1 MATLEILLE
10 SQGKHFFELVSE
22 QSIVGR
28 ENFCDIVIPSHTVS
42 RQHARITRIDDAYY
56 LEDLSSL
63 NGTFVNGQR
72 VDMRMRLHDQDRIHI
87 YEIPAVF
94 HDRSPSEVEQARLV
108 DTPAEGAPGLDTERD
123 GIGVARLLET
133 EKPAAA
139 VDNALQARVRA
150 TQHITA
156 ALEASLELDEL
167 LPKILD
173 TLFEIFP
180 QAERGYLL
188 LAEEPDGHLV
198 PRAIKHRQ
206 AATGLS
212 MTFGPI
218 SRRTVAR
225 VMSDG
230 ESVLISDE
238 QTADTSQSVFDF
250 RLLSMICVPLL
261 GPSRQPLGI
270 IYIDTNDPQRQF
282 TREDLEVLGTVAT
295 VAGQAVEYAGEQPAG
310 RVANRHERDLGTARQ
325 VQLHFL
331 PQRPPEVPG
340 YDFFD
345 YYLAADEVGGDYFGY
360 VPLADGRLA
369 LAVGDVEGKG
379 VAAALLMAQL
389 CAEVRFCL
397 TTSKSPAAAVE
408 QLNRSLSA
416 ENLGYRFIT
425 FVLCVLDPRT
435 HTLTIVNAGH
445 MPPLRRLGKSRTV
458 EELGVDDGGLP
469 LGCDLEKGY
478 RQTEIKLE
486 PGDAVVVYT
495 DGISEAMNPAG
506 ELFGSAAIRR
516 ELARSS
522 AQLEQLGENLLHAI
536 ESFVQDQKQNDD
548 ICLVCF
554 ARNLRG

>member
-1 MATLEILLE
+1 MATLEVLLE
-10 SQGKHFFELVSE
+10 SKGKHFFELVSE

-72 VDMRMRLHDQDRIHI
+72 VDTRTRLRDKDRIHI

-94 HDRSPSEVEQARLV
+94 HDRSPDEIERARLT
-108 DTPAEGAPGLDTERD
+108 DTPADGTPGLDTQRD
-123 GIGVARLLET
+123 HVSYARLLET
-133 EKPAAA
+133 EVPTAA

-150 TQHITA
+150 TQLITET
-156 ALEASLELDEL
+156 LGKSLELDEL

-173 TLFEIFP
+173 SLFEIFP

-206 AATGLS
+206 GGTGLS

-225 VMSDG
+225 VMSEG
-230 ESVLISDE
+230 ESVLISSE
-238 QTADTSQSVFDF
+238 QSPDAAQSVFDF
-250 RLLSMICVPLL
+250 QQLSMICVPLL
-261 GPSRQPLGI
+261 NPSRQPLGI

-282 TREDLEVLGTVAT
+282 NREDLEVLGTVAT
-295 VAGQAVEYAGEQPAG
+295 VAGQAVEYAGDQTPG
-310 RVANRHERDLGTARQ
+310 RITNPRERDLGTARQ

-340 YDFFD
+340 YEFFD

-360 VPLADGRLA
+360 VRLADGRLA

-397 TTSKSPAAAVE
+397 TSCTSPAAAVE
-408 QLNRSLSA
+408 QLNRNLST

-435 HTLTIVNAGH
+435 HTLSIVNAGH
-445 MPPLRRLGKSRTV
+445 MPPLRRRGGTRMV
-458 EELGVDDGGLP
+458 EELGADDSGLP

-478 RQTEIKLE
+478 GQTDIKLE
-486 PGDAVVVYT
+486 PGDAIAVYT
-495 DGISEAMNPAG
+495 DGISEAMNAQG
-506 ELFGSAAIRR
+506 ELFGAAAIRR
-516 ELARSS
+516 EFAKGS
-522 AQLEQLGENLLHAI
+522 AQVEQLGENLLRAV
-536 ESFVQDQKQNDD
+536 EAFVEDQVQTDD

-554 ARNLRG
+554 ARSQR